1 MPASLTF
8 QEVVMALDSFWA
20 QHGCLIWQPYN
31 HQVGAGTM
39 NPATALR
46 VLGPEPW
53 NVAYVEPSIRPDD
66 GRYGENPNRLQQHFQ
81 YQVILKPDPG
91 NPQELYLESL
101 KALGLNLAAHD
112 VRFVEDNWESP
123 ALGAWGLG
131 WEVWLDGQEITQF
144 TYFQQAGGLVLDPV
158 SVEITYGLER
168 ILIALQRVRGF
179 RDIRWSAAL
188 TYADVNL
195 QSEQE
200 YSKYYFEVADVERL
214 RTQFDSYETEA
225 RAVLA
230 AGLVLPA
237 YDNVLRCSHAF
248 NVLDTRGA
256 VGVTERAQFFKRMRN
271 LTRQVAEA
279 WRAQRAELGHPLLA
293 DAAEPAAGPAV
304 QLPLAKAPATF
315 LLEIGTEELPAAD
328 VDGAIAQLQLLL
340 PQMLLAERLAH
351 GEIVVNGTPRRLAVS
366 IAGLP
371 ALQPDAETVAR
382 GPAVSNAF
390 DAAGQPTKAAQGFAR
405 GKGVDVSA
413 LQRRSM
419 DGGEYVVA
427 LVRATGQPLA
437 AVLAELAPR
446 IIAAIEFKKS
456 MRWRPGRDAPGFSR
470 PVRWIT
476 AMIDAQ
482 ALPFAWGGL
491 QAGSASRA
499 LRSDAAPGGNAIE
512 IGAAGSYSQ
521 SLLAHGIVLEHETRA
536 RIIMEQ
542 AQQLAAQVDGTIAAD
557 AALLAEVAN
566 LVECPTAFLGAFEEA
581 FLDLPQEVLVSV
593 MKQHQRYFPVWRA
606 GRLLP
611 FFVGVRNGAAVNL
624 AQVVEGNEHVIR
636 ARFADASYFVRDDL
650 RHDLASFRSR
660 LARLTFHEQLGSM
673 LDKSTRVEQI
683 VERLAPAL
691 QLATGELPVAMRAAH
706 LCKADLASRMVVEM
720 TALQGVMGREYA
732 LRAGEPVAVAQAI
745 EQHYWPQAAGD
756 RLPESAAAAA
766 VALADRLDTLC
777 GFFAL
782 GLVPTGSADPFGLRR
797 AALGVVQILL
807 GLAQALDLRSALAV
821 CAACQPLA
829 VGAAAQQDA
838 LAFIAGRLRG
848 VLLEAG
854 HRHDVVEAVLAAQGH
869 DPHAAQQAAGQLSAW
884 LARTEWA
891 ALLEAFARC
900 ARMTRELAGAM
911 PVLPAA
917 LQHPAEQDLWRGL
930 QAAEAACAQHRTVDG
945 LLRAFQPLAPLVVK
959 FFEDVL
965 VMDEDAAVRSNR
977 LGMLQRVAALGAGIA
992 DISKLE
998 GF

>member
-1 MPASLTF
+1 
-8 QEVVMALDSFWA
+8 MALDRFWA
-20 QHGCLIWQPYN
+20 QRGCLIWQPYN

-101 KALGLNLAAHD
+101 QALGLNLAAHD

-158 SVEITYGLER
+158 AVEITYGLER

-179 RDIRWSAAL
+179 REIRWNAAL
-188 TYADVNL
+188 SYADVNL

-200 YSKYYFEVADVERL
+200 YSKYYFEVADVERM
-214 RTQFDSYETEA
+214 RAQFDSYESEA
-225 RAVLA
+225 KAVLA

-279 WRAQRAELGHPLLA
+279 WRAQRAELGHPLLV
-293 DAAEPAAGPAV
+293 DGSEPAARPAA

-328 VDGAIAQLQLLL
+328 VDSAIAQLQLLL
-340 PQMLLAERLAH
+340 PQLLLAERLAH
-351 GEIVVNGTPRRLAVS
+351 GAIVVNGTPRRLAVS

-390 DAAGQPTKAAQGFAR
+390 DAAGQPTPAAQGFAR
-405 GKGVDVSA
+405 GKGVAVGA

-437 AVLAELAPR
+437 VVLAELAPR
-446 IIAAIEFKKS
+446 ILAALEFKKS
-456 MRWRPGRDAPGFSR
+456 MRWRPGRTAPAFSR
-470 PVRWIT
+470 PVRWLA

-482 ALPFAWGGL
+482 ALPFEWGGL
-491 QAGSASRA
+491 QAGSTSRA
-499 LRSDAAPGGNAIE
+499 LRSDAAPGGEVIE
-512 IGAAGSYSQ
+512 IGAADSYSQ
-521 SLLAHGIVLEHETRA
+521 SMRAHGIIVEHEARA
-536 RIIMEQ
+536 RTIMEQ
-542 AQQLAAQVDGTIAAD
+542 AQQLAAKVDGTIAAD
-557 AALLAEVAN
+557 AGLLAEVAN
-566 LVECPTAFLGAFEEA
+566 LVECPTAFLGSFEEA
-581 FLDLPQEVLVSV
+581 YLELPQEVLVSV
-593 MKQHQRYFPVWRA
+593 MKKHQRYFPVWRA

-611 FFVGVRNGAAVNL
+611 FFVGVRNGDATNL

-650 RHDLASFRSR
+650 RHDLAGFRSR

-673 LDKSTRVEQI
+673 LDKSARVETI
-683 VERLAPAL
+683 VERLAPLL
-691 QLATGELPVAMRAAH
+691 QLVSELPVALRAAH

-720 TALQGVMGREYA
+720 TALQGVMGRAYA
-732 LRAGEPVAVAQAI
+732 LRAGEPPAVAQAI

-756 RLPESAAAAA
+756 PLPESAAAAA

-777 GFFAL
+777 GLFAL

-807 GLAQALDLRSALAV
+807 GRTQALDLRSALAV

-854 HRHDVVEAVLAAQGH
+854 HRHDVVEAVLAAKAH
-869 DPHAAQQAAGQLSAW
+869 DPYAAQQAAAQLSAW
-884 LARTEWA
+884 LVRAEWA
-891 ALLEAFARC
+891 PLLEAFARC
-900 ARMTRELAGAM
+900 ARMTRELDSTT

-917 LQHPAEQDLWRGL
+917 LQHAAEQNLWRGL
-930 QAAEAACAQHRTVDG
+930 QAAEAACAQHSSVDG
-945 LLRAFQPLAPLVVK
+945 LLRALQPLAPLVVK

-977 LGMLQRVAALGAGIA
+977 LGLLQRVAALGSGIA
-992 DISKLE
+992 DLSKLD

>member
-1 MPASLTF
+1 MSSSLTF
-8 QEVVMALDSFWA
+8 QEVVMALDRFWA
-20 QHGCLIWQPYN
+20 QRGCLIWQPYN

-101 KALGLNLAAHD
+101 QALGLNLAAHD

-158 SVEITYGLER
+158 AVEITYGLER

-179 RDIRWSAAL
+179 REIRWNAAL
-188 TYADVNL
+188 SYADVNL

-200 YSKYYFEVADVERL
+200 YSKYYFEVADVERM
-214 RTQFDSYETEA
+214 RAQFDSYESEA
-225 RAVLA
+225 KAVLA

-279 WRAQRAELGHPLLA
+279 WRAQRAELGHPLLV
-293 DAAEPAAGPAV
+293 DGTEPAARPAA
-304 QLPLAKAPATF
+304 QLPLANAPATF

-328 VDGAIAQLQLLL
+328 VDSAIAQLQLLL
-340 PQMLLAERLAH
+340 PQLLLAERLAH
-351 GEIVVNGTPRRLAVS
+351 GAIVVNGTPRRLAVS

-390 DAAGQPTKAAQGFAR
+390 DAAGQPTPAAQGFAR
-405 GKGVDVSA
+405 GKGVAVGA

-437 AVLAELAPR
+437 VVLAELAPR
-446 IIAAIEFKKS
+446 ILAALEFKKS
-456 MRWRPGRDAPGFSR
+456 MRWRPGRTAPAFSR
-470 PVRWIT
+470 PVRWLA

-482 ALPFAWGGL
+482 ALPFEWGGL
-491 QAGSASRA
+491 QAGSTSRA
-499 LRSDAAPGGNAIE
+499 LRSDAAPGGEVIE
-512 IGAAGSYSQ
+512 IGAADSYSQ
-521 SLLAHGIVLEHETRA
+521 SMRAHGIIVEHEARA
-536 RIIMEQ
+536 HTIMEQ
-542 AQQLAAQVDGTIAAD
+542 AQQLAAKVDGTIAAD
-557 AALLAEVAN
+557 AGLLAEVAN
-566 LVECPTAFLGAFEEA
+566 LVECPTAFLGSFEEA
-581 FLDLPQEVLVSV
+581 YLELPQEVLVSV
-593 MKQHQRYFPVWRA
+593 MKKHQRYFPVWRA

-611 FFVGVRNGAAVNL
+611 FFVGVRNGDATNL

-650 RHDLASFRSR
+650 RHDLAGFRSR

-673 LDKSTRVEQI
+673 LDKSARVETI
-683 VERLAPAL
+683 VERLAPLL
-691 QLATGELPVAMRAAH
+691 QLVSELPVALRAAH

-720 TALQGVMGREYA
+720 TALQGVMGRAYA
-732 LRAGEPVAVAQAI
+732 LRAGEPPAVAQAI

-756 RLPESAAAAA
+756 PLPESAAAAA

-777 GFFAL
+777 GLFAL

-807 GLAQALDLRSALAV
+807 GRTQALDLRSALAV

-854 HRHDVVEAVLAAQGH
+854 HRHDVVEAVLAAKAH
-869 DPHAAQQAAGQLSAW
+869 DPYAAQQAAAQLSAW
-884 LARTEWA
+884 LVRAEWA
-891 ALLEAFARC
+891 PLLEAFARC
-900 ARMTRELAGAM
+900 ARMTRELDGTT

-917 LQHPAEQDLWRGL
+917 LQHAAEQNLWRGL
-930 QAAEAACAQHRTVDG
+930 QAAEAACAQHSSVDG
-945 LLRAFQPLAPLVVK
+945 LLRALQPLAPLVVK

-977 LGMLQRVAALGAGIA
+977 LGLLQRVAALGTGIA
-992 DISKLE
+992 DLSKLE

>member
-1 MPASLTF
+1 
-8 QEVVMALDSFWA
+8 MALDRFWA
-20 QHGCLIWQPYN
+20 QRGCLIWQPYN

-101 KALGLNLAAHD
+101 QALGLNLAAHD

-158 SVEITYGLER
+158 AVEITYGLER

-179 RDIRWSAAL
+179 REIRWNAAL
-188 TYADVNL
+188 SYADVNL

-200 YSKYYFEVADVERL
+200 YSKYYFEVADVERM
-214 RTQFDSYETEA
+214 RAQFDSYESEA
-225 RAVLA
+225 KAVLA

-279 WRAQRAELGHPLLA
+279 WRAQRAELGHPLLV
-293 DAAEPAAGPAV
+293 DGSEPAARPAA

-328 VDGAIAQLQLLL
+328 VDSAIAQLQLLL
-340 PQMLLAERLAH
+340 PQLLLAERLAH
-351 GEIVVNGTPRRLAVS
+351 GAIVVNGTPRRLAVS

-390 DAAGQPTKAAQGFAR
+390 DAAGQPTPAAQGFAR
-405 GKGVDVSA
+405 GKGVAVGA

-437 AVLAELAPR
+437 VVLAELAPR
-446 IIAAIEFKKS
+446 ILAALEFKKS
-456 MRWRPGRDAPGFSR
+456 MRWRPGRTAPAFSR
-470 PVRWIT
+470 PVRWLA

-482 ALPFAWGGL
+482 ALPFEWGGL
-491 QAGSASRA
+491 QAGSTSRA
-499 LRSDAAPGGNAIE
+499 LRSDAAPGGEVIE
-512 IGAAGSYSQ
+512 IGAADSYSQ
-521 SLLAHGIVLEHETRA
+521 SMRAHGIILEHEARA
-536 RIIMEQ
+536 RTIMEQ
-542 AQQLAAQVDGTIAAD
+542 AQQLAAKVDGTIAAD
-557 AALLAEVAN
+557 AGLLAEVAN
-566 LVECPTAFLGAFEEA
+566 LVECPTAFLGSFEEA
-581 FLDLPQEVLVSV
+581 YLELPQEVLVSV
-593 MKQHQRYFPVWRA
+593 MKKHQRYFPVWRA

-611 FFVGVRNGAAVNL
+611 FFVGVRNGDATNL

-650 RHDLASFRSR
+650 RHDLAGFRSR

-673 LDKSTRVEQI
+673 LDKSARVETI
-683 VERLAPAL
+683 VERLAPLL
-691 QLATGELPVAMRAAH
+691 QLVSELPVALRAAH

-720 TALQGVMGREYA
+720 TALQGVMGRAYA
-732 LRAGEPVAVAQAI
+732 LRAGEPPAVAQAI

-756 RLPESAAAAA
+756 PLPESAAAAA

-777 GFFAL
+777 GLFAL

-807 GLAQALDLRSALAV
+807 GRTQALDLRSALTV

-854 HRHDVVEAVLAAQGH
+854 HRHDVVEAVLAAKAH
-869 DPHAAQQAAGQLSAW
+869 DPYAAQQAAAQLSAW
-884 LARTEWA
+884 LVRAEWA
-891 ALLEAFARC
+891 PLLEAFARC
-900 ARMTRELAGAM
+900 ARMTRELDGTT

-917 LQHPAEQDLWRGL
+917 LQHAAEQDLWRGL
-930 QAAEAACAQHRTVDG
+930 QAAEAACAQHSSVDG
-945 LLRAFQPLAPLVVK
+945 LLRALQPLAPLVVK

-977 LGMLQRVAALGAGIA
+977 LGLLQRVAGLGTGIA
-992 DISKLE
+992 DLSKLE

>member
-1 MPASLTF
+1 
-8 QEVVMALDSFWA
+8 MALDRFWA
-20 QHGCLIWQPYN
+20 QRGCLIWQPYN

-101 KALGLNLAAHD
+101 QALGLNLAAHD

-158 SVEITYGLER
+158 AVEITYGLER

-179 RDIRWSAAL
+179 REIRWNAAL
-188 TYADVNL
+188 SYADVNL

-200 YSKYYFEVADVERL
+200 YSKYYFEVADVERM
-214 RTQFDSYETEA
+214 RAQFDSYESEA
-225 RAVLA
+225 KAVLA

-279 WRAQRAELGHPLLA
+279 WRAQRAELGHPLLV
-293 DAAEPAAGPAV
+293 DGSEPAARPAA

-328 VDGAIAQLQLLL
+328 VDSAIAQLQLLL
-340 PQMLLAERLAH
+340 PQLLLAERLAH
-351 GEIVVNGTPRRLAVS
+351 GAIVVNGTPRRLAVS

-390 DAAGQPTKAAQGFAR
+390 DAAGQPTPAAQGFAR
-405 GKGVDVSA
+405 GKGVAVGA

-437 AVLAELAPR
+437 VVLAELAPR
-446 IIAAIEFKKS
+446 ILAALEFKKS
-456 MRWRPGRDAPGFSR
+456 MRWRPGRTAPAFSR
-470 PVRWIT
+470 PVRWLA

-482 ALPFAWGGL
+482 ALPFEWGGL
-491 QAGSASRA
+491 QAGSTSRA
-499 LRSDAAPGGNAIE
+499 LRSDAAPGGEVIE
-512 IGAAGSYSQ
+512 IGAADSYSQ
-521 SLLAHGIVLEHETRA
+521 SMRAHGIILEHEARA
-536 RIIMEQ
+536 RTIMEQ
-542 AQQLAAQVDGTIAAD
+542 AQQLAAKVDGTIAAD
-557 AALLAEVAN
+557 AGLLAEVAN
-566 LVECPTAFLGAFEEA
+566 LVECPTAFLGSFEEA
-581 FLDLPQEVLVSV
+581 YLELPQEVLVSV
-593 MKQHQRYFPVWRA
+593 MKKHQRYFPVWRA

-611 FFVGVRNGAAVNL
+611 FFVGVRNGDATNL

-650 RHDLASFRSR
+650 RHDLAGFRSR

-673 LDKSTRVEQI
+673 LDKSARVETI
-683 VERLAPAL
+683 VERLAPLL
-691 QLATGELPVAMRAAH
+691 QLVSELPVALRAAH

-720 TALQGVMGREYA
+720 TALQGVMGRAYA
-732 LRAGEPVAVAQAI
+732 LRAGEPPAVAQAI

-756 RLPESAAAAA
+756 PLPESAAAAA

-777 GFFAL
+777 GLFAL

-807 GLAQALDLRSALAV
+807 GRTQALDLRSALTV

-854 HRHDVVEAVLAAQGH
+854 HRHDVVEAVLAAKAH
-869 DPHAAQQAAGQLSAW
+869 DPYAAQQAAAQLSAW
-884 LARTEWA
+884 LVRAEWA
-891 ALLEAFARC
+891 PLLEAFARC
-900 ARMTRELAGAM
+900 ARMTRELDGTT

-917 LQHPAEQDLWRGL
+917 LQHAAEQDLWRGL
-930 QAAEAACAQHRTVDG
+930 QAAEAACAQHSSVDG
-945 LLRAFQPLAPLVVK
+945 LLRALQPLAPLVVK

-977 LGMLQRVAALGAGIA
+977 LGLLQRVAALGTGIA
-992 DISKLE
+992 DLSKLE

>member
-1 MPASLTF
+1 
-8 QEVVMALDSFWA
+8 MALDRFWA
-20 QHGCLIWQPYN
+20 QRGCLIWQPYN

-101 KALGLNLAAHD
+101 QALGLNLAAHD

-158 SVEITYGLER
+158 AVEITYGLER

-179 RDIRWSAAL
+179 REIRWNAAL
-188 TYADVNL
+188 SYADVNL

-200 YSKYYFEVADVERL
+200 YSKYYFEVADVERM
-214 RTQFDSYETEA
+214 RAQFDSYESEA
-225 RAVLA
+225 KAVLA

-279 WRAQRAELGHPLLA
+279 WRAQRAELGHPLLV
-293 DAAEPAAGPAV
+293 DGSEPAARPAA

-328 VDGAIAQLQLLL
+328 VDSAIAQLQLLL

-351 GEIVVNGTPRRLAVS
+351 GAIVVNGTPRRLAVS

-390 DAAGQPTKAAQGFAR
+390 DAAGQPTPAAQGFAR
-405 GKGVDVSA
+405 GKGVAVGA

-437 AVLAELAPR
+437 VVLAELAPR
-446 IIAAIEFKKS
+446 ILAALEFKKS
-456 MRWRPGRDAPGFSR
+456 MRWRPGRTAPAFSR
-470 PVRWIT
+470 PVRWLA

-482 ALPFAWGGL
+482 ALPFEWGGL
-491 QAGSASRA
+491 QAGSTSRA
-499 LRSDAAPGGNAIE
+499 LRSDAAPGGEVIE
-512 IGAAGSYSQ
+512 IGAADSYSQ
-521 SLLAHGIVLEHETRA
+521 SMRAHGIILEHEARA
-536 RIIMEQ
+536 RTIMEQ
-542 AQQLAAQVDGTIAAD
+542 AQQLAAKVDGTIAAD
-557 AALLAEVAN
+557 AGLLAEVAN
-566 LVECPTAFLGAFEEA
+566 LVECPTAFLGSFEEA
-581 FLDLPQEVLVSV
+581 YLELPQEVLVSV
-593 MKQHQRYFPVWRA
+593 MKKHQRYFPVWRA

-611 FFVGVRNGAAVNL
+611 FFVGVRNGDATNL

-650 RHDLASFRSR
+650 RHDLAGFRSR

-673 LDKSTRVEQI
+673 LDKSARVETI
-683 VERLAPAL
+683 VERLAPLL
-691 QLATGELPVAMRAAH
+691 QLVSELPVALRAAH

-720 TALQGVMGREYA
+720 TALQGVMGRAYA
-732 LRAGEPVAVAQAI
+732 LRAGEPPAVAQAI

-756 RLPESAAAAA
+756 PLPESAAAAA

-777 GFFAL
+777 GLFAL

-807 GLAQALDLRSALAV
+807 GRTQALDLRSALAV

-854 HRHDVVEAVLAAQGH
+854 HRHDVVEAVLAAKAH
-869 DPHAAQQAAGQLSAW
+869 DPYAAQQAAAQLSAW
-884 LARTEWA
+884 LVRAEWA
-891 ALLEAFARC
+891 PLLEAFARC
-900 ARMTRELAGAM
+900 ARMTRELDGTT

-917 LQHPAEQDLWRGL
+917 LQHAAEQDLWRGL
-930 QAAEAACAQHRTVDG
+930 QAAEAACAQHSSVDG
-945 LLRAFQPLAPLVVK
+945 LLRALQPLAPLVVK

-977 LGMLQRVAALGAGIA
+977 LGLLQRVAALGTGIA
-992 DISKLE
+992 DLSKLE

>member
-1 MPASLTF
+1 
-8 QEVVMALDSFWA
+8 MALDRFWA
-20 QHGCLIWQPYN
+20 QRGCLIWQPYN

-101 KALGLNLAAHD
+101 QALGLNLAAHD

-158 SVEITYGLER
+158 AVEITYGLER

-179 RDIRWSAAL
+179 REIRWNAAL
-188 TYADVNL
+188 SYADVNL

-200 YSKYYFEVADVERL
+200 YSKYYFEVADVERM
-214 RTQFDSYETEA
+214 RAQFDSYESEA
-225 RAVLA
+225 KAVLA

-279 WRAQRAELGHPLLA
+279 WRAQRAELGHPLLV
-293 DAAEPAAGPAV
+293 DGTEPAARPAA

-328 VDGAIAQLQLLL
+328 VDSAIAQLQLLL
-340 PQMLLAERLAH
+340 PQLLLAERLAH
-351 GEIVVNGTPRRLAVS
+351 GAIVVNGTPRRLAVS

-390 DAAGQPTKAAQGFAR
+390 DAAGQPTPAAQGFAR
-405 GKGVDVSA
+405 GKGVAVGA

-437 AVLAELAPR
+437 VVLAELAPR
-446 IIAAIEFKKS
+446 ILAALEFKKS
-456 MRWRPGRDAPGFSR
+456 MRWRPGRTAPAFSR
-470 PVRWIT
+470 PVRWLA

-482 ALPFAWGGL
+482 ALPFEWGGL
-491 QAGSASRA
+491 QAGSTSRA
-499 LRSDAAPGGNAIE
+499 LRSDAAPGGEVIE
-512 IGAAGSYSQ
+512 IGAADSYSQ
-521 SLLAHGIVLEHETRA
+521 SMRAHGIILEHEA
-536 RIIMEQ
+536 RVRTIMEQ
-542 AQQLAAQVDGTIAAD
+542 AQQLAAKVDGTIAAD
-557 AALLAEVAN
+557 AGLLAEVAN
-566 LVECPTAFLGAFEEA
+566 LVECPTAFLGSFEEA
-581 FLDLPQEVLVSV
+581 YLELPQEVLVSV
-593 MKQHQRYFPVWRA
+593 MKKHQRYFPVWRA

-611 FFVGVRNGAAVNL
+611 FFVGVRNGDATNL

-650 RHDLASFRSR
+650 RHDLAGFRSR

-673 LDKSTRVEQI
+673 LDKSARVETI
-683 VERLAPAL
+683 VERLAPLL
-691 QLATGELPVAMRAAH
+691 QLVSELPVALRAAH

-720 TALQGVMGREYA
+720 TALQGVMGRAYA
-732 LRAGEPVAVAQAI
+732 LRAGEPPAVAQAI

-756 RLPESAAAAA
+756 PLPESAAAAA

-777 GFFAL
+777 GLFAL

-807 GLAQALDLRSALAV
+807 GRTQALDLRSALAV

-854 HRHDVVEAVLAAQGH
+854 HRHDVVEAVLAAKAH
-869 DPHAAQQAAGQLSAW
+869 DPYAAQQAAAQLSAW
-884 LARTEWA
+884 LVRAEWA
-891 ALLEAFARC
+891 PLLEAFARC
-900 ARMTRELAGAM
+900 ARMTRELDGTT

-917 LQHPAEQDLWRGL
+917 LQHAAEHDLWRGL
-930 QAAEAACAQHRTVDG
+930 QAAEAACAQHSSVDG
-945 LLRAFQPLAPLVVK
+945 LLRALQPLAPLVVK

-977 LGMLQRVAALGAGIA
+977 LGLLQRVAGLGTGIA
-992 DISKLE
+992 DLSKLE

>member
-1 MPASLTF
+1 
-8 QEVVMALDSFWA
+8 MALDRFWA
-20 QHGCLIWQPYN
+20 QRGCLIWQPYN

-101 KALGLNLAAHD
+101 QALGLNLAAHD

-158 SVEITYGLER
+158 AVEITYGLER

-179 RDIRWSAAL
+179 REIRWNAAL
-188 TYADVNL
+188 SYADVNL

-200 YSKYYFEVADVERL
+200 YSKYYFEVADVERM
-214 RTQFDSYETEA
+214 RAQFDSYESEA
-225 RAVLA
+225 KAVLA

-279 WRAQRAELGHPLLA
+279 WRAQRAELGHPLLV
-293 DAAEPAAGPAV
+293 DGTEPAARPAA

-328 VDGAIAQLQLLL
+328 VDSAIAQLQLLL
-340 PQMLLAERLAH
+340 PQLLLAERLAH
-351 GEIVVNGTPRRLAVS
+351 GAIVVNGTPRRLAVS

-390 DAAGQPTKAAQGFAR
+390 DAAGQPTPAAQGFAR
-405 GKGVDVSA
+405 GKGVAVGA

-437 AVLAELAPR
+437 VVLAELAPR
-446 IIAAIEFKKS
+446 ILAALEFKKS
-456 MRWRPGRDAPGFSR
+456 MRWRPGRTAPAFSR
-470 PVRWIT
+470 PVRWLA

-482 ALPFAWGGL
+482 ALPFEWGGL
-491 QAGSASRA
+491 QAGSTSRA
-499 LRSDAAPGGNAIE
+499 LRSDAAPGGEVIE
-512 IGAAGSYSQ
+512 IGAADSYSQ
-521 SLLAHGIVLEHETRA
+521 SMRAHGIILEHEARA
-536 RIIMEQ
+536 RTIMEQ
-542 AQQLAAQVDGTIAAD
+542 AQQLAAKVDGTIAAD
-557 AALLAEVAN
+557 AGLLAEVAN
-566 LVECPTAFLGAFEEA
+566 LVECPTAFLGSFEEA
-581 FLDLPQEVLVSV
+581 YLELPQEVLVSV
-593 MKQHQRYFPVWRA
+593 MKKHQRYFPVWRA

-611 FFVGVRNGAAVNL
+611 FFVGVRNGDATNL

-650 RHDLASFRSR
+650 RHDLAGFRSR

-673 LDKSTRVEQI
+673 LDKSARVETI
-683 VERLAPAL
+683 VERLAPLL
-691 QLATGELPVAMRAAH
+691 QLVSELPVALRAAH

-720 TALQGVMGREYA
+720 TALQGVMGRAYA
-732 LRAGEPVAVAQAI
+732 LRAGEPPAVAQAI

-756 RLPESAAAAA
+756 PLPESAAAAA

-777 GFFAL
+777 GLFAL

-807 GLAQALDLRSALAV
+807 GRTQALDLRSALAV

-854 HRHDVVEAVLAAQGH
+854 HRHDVVEAVLAAKAH
-869 DPHAAQQAAGQLSAW
+869 DPYAAQQAAAQLSAW
-884 LARTEWA
+884 LVRAEWA
-891 ALLEAFARC
+891 PLLEAFARC
-900 ARMTRELAGAM
+900 ARMTRELDGTT

-917 LQHPAEQDLWRGL
+917 LQHAAEQDLWRGL
-930 QAAEAACAQHRTVDG
+930 QAAEAACAQHSSVDG
-945 LLRAFQPLAPLVVK
+945 LLRALQPLAPLVVK

-977 LGMLQRVAALGAGIA
+977 LGLLQRVAALGTGIA
-992 DISKLE
+992 DLSKLE

>member
-1 MPASLTF
+1 MSSSLTF
-8 QEVVMALDSFWA
+8 QEVVMALDRFWA
-20 QHGCLIWQPYN
+20 QRGCLIWQPYN

-101 KALGLNLAAHD
+101 QALGLNLAAHD

-158 SVEITYGLER
+158 AVEITYGLER

-179 RDIRWSAAL
+179 REIRWNAAL
-188 TYADVNL
+188 SYADVNL

-200 YSKYYFEVADVERL
+200 YSKYYFEVADVERM
-214 RTQFDSYETEA
+214 RAQFDSYESEA
-225 RAVLA
+225 KAVLA

-279 WRAQRAELGHPLLA
+279 WRAQRAELGHPLLV
-293 DAAEPAAGPAV
+293 DGTEPAARPAA

-328 VDGAIAQLQLLL
+328 VDSAIAQLQLLL
-340 PQMLLAERLAH
+340 PQLLLAERLAH
-351 GEIVVNGTPRRLAVS
+351 GAIVVNGTPRRLAVS

-390 DAAGQPTKAAQGFAR
+390 DAAGQPTPAAQGFAR
-405 GKGVDVSA
+405 GKGVAVGA

-437 AVLAELAPR
+437 VVLAELAPR
-446 IIAAIEFKKS
+446 ILAALEFKKS
-456 MRWRPGRDAPGFSR
+456 MRWRPGRTAPAFSR
-470 PVRWIT
+470 PVRWLA

-482 ALPFAWGGL
+482 ALPFEWGGL
-491 QAGSASRA
+491 QAGSTSRA
-499 LRSDAAPGGNAIE
+499 LRSDAAPGGEVIE
-512 IGAAGSYSQ
+512 IGAADSYSQ
-521 SLLAHGIVLEHETRA
+521 SMRAHGIILEHEARA
-536 RIIMEQ
+536 RTIMEQ
-542 AQQLAAQVDGTIAAD
+542 AQQLAAKVDGTIAAD
-557 AALLAEVAN
+557 AGLLAEVAN
-566 LVECPTAFLGAFEEA
+566 LVECPTAFLGSFEEA
-581 FLDLPQEVLVSV
+581 YLELPQEVLVSV
-593 MKQHQRYFPVWRA
+593 MKKHQRYFPVWRA

-611 FFVGVRNGAAVNL
+611 FFVGVRNGDATNL

-650 RHDLASFRSR
+650 RHDLAGFRSR

-673 LDKSTRVEQI
+673 LDKSARVETI
-683 VERLAPAL
+683 VERLAPLL
-691 QLATGELPVAMRAAH
+691 QLVSELPVALRAAH

-720 TALQGVMGREYA
+720 TALQGVMGRAYA
-732 LRAGEPVAVAQAI
+732 LRAGEPPAVAQAI

-756 RLPESAAAAA
+756 PLPESAAAAA

-777 GFFAL
+777 GLFAL

-807 GLAQALDLRSALAV
+807 GCTQALDLRSALAV

-854 HRHDVVEAVLAAQGH
+854 HRHDVVDAVLAAKAH
-869 DPHAAQQAAGQLSAW
+869 DPYAAQQAAAQLSAW
-884 LARTEWA
+884 LVRAEWA
-891 ALLEAFARC
+891 PLLEAFARC
-900 ARMTRELAGAM
+900 ARMTRELDGTT

-917 LQHPAEQDLWRGL
+917 LQHAAEQDLWRGL
-930 QAAEAACAQHRTVDG
+930 QTAEAACAQHSSVDG
-945 LLRAFQPLAPLVVK
+945 LLRALQPLAPLVVK

-977 LGMLQRVAALGAGIA
+977 LGLLQRVAALGTGIA
-992 DISKLE
+992 DLSKLE

>member
-1 MPASLTF
+1 
-8 QEVVMALDSFWA
+8 MALDRFWA
-20 QHGCLIWQPYN
+20 QRGCLIWQPYN

-101 KALGLNLAAHD
+101 QALGLNLAAHD

-158 SVEITYGLER
+158 AVEITYGLER

-179 RDIRWSAAL
+179 REIRWNAAL
-188 TYADVNL
+188 SYADVNL

-200 YSKYYFEVADVERL
+200 YSKYYFEVADVERM
-214 RTQFDSYETEA
+214 RAQFDSYESEA
-225 RAVLA
+225 KAVLA

-279 WRAQRAELGHPLLA
+279 WRAQRAELGHPLLV
-293 DAAEPAAGPAV
+293 DGTEPAARPAA

-315 LLEIGTEELPAAD
+315 LLEIGTEELPAVD
-328 VDGAIAQLQLLL
+328 VDSAIAQLQLLL
-340 PQMLLAERLAH
+340 PQLLLAERLAH
-351 GEIVVNGTPRRLAVS
+351 GAIVVNGTPRRLAVS

-390 DAAGQPTKAAQGFAR
+390 DAAGQPTPAAQGFAR
-405 GKGVDVSA
+405 GKGVAVGA

-437 AVLAELAPR
+437 VVLAELAPR
-446 IIAAIEFKKS
+446 ILAALEFKKS
-456 MRWRPGRDAPGFSR
+456 MRWRPGRTAPAFSR
-470 PVRWIT
+470 PVRWLA

-482 ALPFAWGGL
+482 ALPFEWGGL
-491 QAGSASRA
+491 QAGSTSRA
-499 LRSDAAPGGNAIE
+499 LRSDAAPGGEVIE
-512 IGAAGSYSQ
+512 IGAADSYSQ
-521 SLLAHGIVLEHETRA
+521 SMRAHGIIVEHEARA
-536 RIIMEQ
+536 RTIMEQ
-542 AQQLAAQVDGTIAAD
+542 AQQLAAKVDGTIAAD
-557 AALLAEVAN
+557 AGLLAEVAN
-566 LVECPTAFLGAFEEA
+566 LVECPTAFLGSFEEA
-581 FLDLPQEVLVSV
+581 YLELPQEVLVSV
-593 MKQHQRYFPVWRA
+593 MKKHQRYFPVWRA

-611 FFVGVRNGAAVNL
+611 FFVGVRNGDATSL

-650 RHDLASFRSR
+650 RHDLAGFRSR

-673 LDKSTRVEQI
+673 LDKSARVETI
-683 VERLAPAL
+683 VERLAPLL
-691 QLATGELPVAMRAAH
+691 QLVSELPVALRAAH

-720 TALQGVMGREYA
+720 TALQGVMGRAYA
-732 LRAGEPVAVAQAI
+732 LRAGEPPAVAQAI

-756 RLPESAAAAA
+756 PLPESAAAAA

-777 GFFAL
+777 GLFAL

-807 GLAQALDLRSALAV
+807 GRTQALDLRSALAV

-854 HRHDVVEAVLAAQGH
+854 HRHDVVEAVLAAKAH
-869 DPHAAQQAAGQLSAW
+869 DPYAAQQAAAQLSAW
-884 LARTEWA
+884 LVRAEWA
-891 ALLEAFARC
+891 PLLEAFARC
-900 ARMTRELAGAM
+900 ARMTRELDGTT

-917 LQHPAEQDLWRGL
+917 LQHAAEQDLWRGL
-930 QAAEAACAQHRTVDG
+930 QAAEAACAQHSSVDG
-945 LLRAFQPLAPLVVK
+945 LLHALQPLAPLVVK

-965 VMDEDAAVRSNR
+965 VMDENAAVRSNR
-977 LGMLQRVAALGAGIA
+977 LGLLQRVAALGTGIA
-992 DISKLE
+992 ELSKLE

>member
-1 MPASLTF
+1 
-8 QEVVMALDSFWA
+8 MALDRFWA
-20 QHGCLIWQPYN
+20 QRGCLIWQPYN

-101 KALGLNLAAHD
+101 QALGLNLAAHD

-158 SVEITYGLER
+158 AVEITYGLER

-179 RDIRWSAAL
+179 REIRWNAAL
-188 TYADVNL
+188 SYADVNL

-200 YSKYYFEVADVERL
+200 YSKYYFEVADVERM
-214 RTQFDSYETEA
+214 RAQFDSYESEA
-225 RAVLA
+225 KAVLA

-279 WRAQRAELGHPLLA
+279 WRAQRAELGHPLLV
-293 DAAEPAAGPAV
+293 DGSEPAARPAA

-328 VDGAIAQLQLLL
+328 VDSAIAQLQLLL
-340 PQMLLAERLAH
+340 PQLLLAERLAH
-351 GEIVVNGTPRRLAVS
+351 GAIVVNGTPRRLAVS

-390 DAAGQPTKAAQGFAR
+390 DAAGQPTPAAQGFAR
-405 GKGVDVSA
+405 GKGVAVGA

-437 AVLAELAPR
+437 VVLAELAPR
-446 IIAAIEFKKS
+446 ILAALEFKKS
-456 MRWRPGRDAPGFSR
+456 MRWRPGRTAPAFSR
-470 PVRWIT
+470 PVRWLA

-482 ALPFAWGGL
+482 ALPFEWGGL
-491 QAGSASRA
+491 QAGSTSRA
-499 LRSDAAPGGNAIE
+499 LRSDAAPGGEVIE
-512 IGAAGSYSQ
+512 IGAADSYSQ
-521 SLLAHGIVLEHETRA
+521 SMRAHGIILEHEARA
-536 RIIMEQ
+536 RTIMEQ
-542 AQQLAAQVDGTIAAD
+542 AQQLAAKVDGTIAAD
-557 AALLAEVAN
+557 AGLLAEVAN
-566 LVECPTAFLGAFEEA
+566 LVECPTAFLGSFEEA
-581 FLDLPQEVLVSV
+581 YLELPQEVLVSV
-593 MKQHQRYFPVWRA
+593 MKKHQRYFPVWRA

-611 FFVGVRNGAAVNL
+611 FFVGVRNGDATNL

-650 RHDLASFRSR
+650 RHDLAGFRSR

-673 LDKSTRVEQI
+673 LDKSARVETI
-683 VERLAPAL
+683 VERLAPLL
-691 QLATGELPVAMRAAH
+691 QLVSELPVALRAAH

-720 TALQGVMGREYA
+720 TALQGVMGRAYA
-732 LRAGEPVAVAQAI
+732 LRAGEPPAVAQAI

-756 RLPESAAAAA
+756 PLPESAAAAA

-777 GFFAL
+777 GLFAL

-807 GLAQALDLRSALAV
+807 GRTQALDLRSALAV

-854 HRHDVVEAVLAAQGH
+854 HRHDVVEAVLAAKAH
-869 DPHAAQQAAGQLSAW
+869 DPYAAQQAAAQLSAW
-884 LARTEWA
+884 LVRAEWA
-891 ALLEAFARC
+891 PLLEAFARC
-900 ARMTRELAGAM
+900 ARMTRELDGTT

-917 LQHPAEQDLWRGL
+917 LQHAAEQDLWRGL
-930 QAAEAACAQHRTVDG
+930 QAAEAACAQHSSVDG
-945 LLRAFQPLAPLVVK
+945 LLRALQPLAPLVVK

-977 LGMLQRVAALGAGIA
+977 LGLLQRVAALGSGIA
-992 DISKLE
+992 DLSKLE

>member
-1 MPASLTF
+1 
-8 QEVVMALDSFWA
+8 MALDRFWA
-20 QHGCLIWQPYN
+20 QRGCLIWQPYN

-101 KALGLNLAAHD
+101 QALGLNLAAHD

-158 SVEITYGLER
+158 AVEITYGLER

-179 RDIRWSAAL
+179 REIRWNAAL
-188 TYADVNL
+188 SYADVNL

-200 YSKYYFEVADVERL
+200 YSKYYFEVADVERM
-214 RTQFDSYETEA
+214 RAQFDSYESEA
-225 RAVLA
+225 KAVLA

-279 WRAQRAELGHPLLA
+279 WRAQRAELGHPLLV
-293 DAAEPAAGPAV
+293 DGTEPAARPAA

-328 VDGAIAQLQLLL
+328 VDSAIAQLQLLL

-351 GEIVVNGTPRRLAVS
+351 GAIVVNGTPRRLAVS

-390 DAAGQPTKAAQGFAR
+390 DAAGQPTPAAQGFAR
-405 GKGVDVSA
+405 GKGVAVGA

-437 AVLAELAPR
+437 VVLAELAPR
-446 IIAAIEFKKS
+446 ILAALEFKKS
-456 MRWRPGRDAPGFSR
+456 MRWRPGRTAPAFSR
-470 PVRWIT
+470 PVRWLA

-482 ALPFAWGGL
+482 ALPFEWGGL
-491 QAGSASRA
+491 QAGSTSRA
-499 LRSDAAPGGNAIE
+499 LRSDAAPGGEVIE
-512 IGAAGSYSQ
+512 IGAADSYSQ
-521 SLLAHGIVLEHETRA
+521 SMRAHGIILEHEARA
-536 RIIMEQ
+536 RTIMEQ
-542 AQQLAAQVDGTIAAD
+542 AQQLAAKVDGTIAAD
-557 AALLAEVAN
+557 AGLLAEVAN
-566 LVECPTAFLGAFEEA
+566 LVECPTAFLGSFEEA
-581 FLDLPQEVLVSV
+581 YLELPQEVLVSV
-593 MKQHQRYFPVWRA
+593 MKKHQRYFPVWRA

-611 FFVGVRNGAAVNL
+611 FFVGVRNGDATNL

-650 RHDLASFRSR
+650 RHDLAGFRSR

-673 LDKSTRVEQI
+673 LDKSARVETI
-683 VERLAPAL
+683 VERLAPLL
-691 QLATGELPVAMRAAH
+691 QLVSELPVALRAAH

-720 TALQGVMGREYA
+720 TALQGVMGRAYA
-732 LRAGEPVAVAQAI
+732 LRAGEPPAVAQAI

-756 RLPESAAAAA
+756 PLPESAAAAA

-777 GFFAL
+777 GLFAL

-807 GLAQALDLRSALAV
+807 GRTQALDLRSALAV

-854 HRHDVVEAVLAAQGH
+854 HRHDVVEAVLAAKAH
-869 DPHAAQQAAGQLSAW
+869 DPYAAQQAAAQLSAW
-884 LARTEWA
+884 LVRAEWA
-891 ALLEAFARC
+891 PLLEAFARC
-900 ARMTRELAGAM
+900 ARMTRELDGTT

-917 LQHPAEQDLWRGL
+917 LQHAAEQDLWRGL
-930 QAAEAACAQHRTVDG
+930 QAAEAACAQHSSVDG
-945 LLRAFQPLAPLVVK
+945 LLRALQPLAPLVVK

-977 LGMLQRVAALGAGIA
+977 LGLLQRVAALGTGIA
-992 DISKLE
+992 DLSKLE

>member
-1 MPASLTF
+1 MSSSLTF
-8 QEVVMALDSFWA
+8 QEVVMALDRFWA
-20 QHGCLIWQPYN
+20 QRGCLIWQPYN

-101 KALGLNLAAHD
+101 QALGLNLAAHD

-158 SVEITYGLER
+158 AVEITYGLER

-179 RDIRWSAAL
+179 REIRWNAAL
-188 TYADVNL
+188 SYADVNL

-200 YSKYYFEVADVERL
+200 YSKYYFEVADVERM
-214 RTQFDSYETEA
+214 RAQFDSYESEA
-225 RAVLA
+225 KAVLA

-279 WRAQRAELGHPLLA
+279 WRAQRAELGHPLLV
-293 DAAEPAAGPAV
+293 DGTEPAARPAA
-304 QLPLAKAPATF
+304 QLPLANAPATF

-328 VDGAIAQLQLLL
+328 VDSAITQLQLLL

-351 GEIVVNGTPRRLAVS
+351 GAIVVNGTPRRLAVS

-390 DAAGQPTKAAQGFAR
+390 DAAGQPTPAAQGFAR
-405 GKGVDVSA
+405 GKGVAVGA

-437 AVLAELAPR
+437 VVLAELAPR
-446 IIAAIEFKKS
+446 ILAALEFKKS
-456 MRWRPGRDAPGFSR
+456 MRWRPGRTAPAFSR
-470 PVRWIT
+470 PVRWLA

-482 ALPFAWGGL
+482 ALPFEWGGL
-491 QAGSASRA
+491 QAGSTSRA
-499 LRSDAAPGGNAIE
+499 LRSDAAPGGEVIE
-512 IGAAGSYSQ
+512 IGAADSYSQ
-521 SLLAHGIVLEHETRA
+521 SMRAHGIILEHEARA
-536 RIIMEQ
+536 RTIMEQ
-542 AQQLAAQVDGTIAAD
+542 AQQLAAKVDGTIAAD
-557 AALLAEVAN
+557 AGLLAEVAN
-566 LVECPTAFLGAFEEA
+566 LVECPTAFLGSFEEA
-581 FLDLPQEVLVSV
+581 YLELPQEVLVSV
-593 MKQHQRYFPVWRA
+593 MKKHQRYFPVWRA

-611 FFVGVRNGAAVNL
+611 FFVGVRNGDATNL
-624 AQVVEGNEHVIR
+624 TQVVEGNEHVIR

-650 RHDLASFRSR
+650 RHDLAGFRSR

-673 LDKSTRVEQI
+673 LDKSARVETI
-683 VERLAPAL
+683 VERLAPLL
-691 QLATGELPVAMRAAH
+691 QLVSELPVALRAAH

-720 TALQGVMGREYA
+720 TALQGVMGRAYA
-732 LRAGEPVAVAQAI
+732 LRAGEPPAVAQAI

-756 RLPESAAAAA
+756 PLPESAAAAA

-777 GFFAL
+777 GLFAL

-807 GLAQALDLRSALAV
+807 GRTQALDLRSALAV

-848 VLLEAG
+848 VLLETG
-854 HRHDVVEAVLAAQGH
+854 HRHDVVEAVLAAKAH
-869 DPHAAQQAAGQLSAW
+869 DPYAAQQAAAQLSAW
-884 LARTEWA
+884 LVRAEWA
-891 ALLEAFARC
+891 PLLEAFARC
-900 ARMTRELAGAM
+900 ARMTRELDGTT

-917 LQHPAEQDLWRGL
+917 LQHAAEQNLWRGL
-930 QAAEAACAQHRTVDG
+930 QAAEAACAQHSSVDG
-945 LLRAFQPLAPLVVK
+945 LLRALQPLAPLVVK

-977 LGMLQRVAALGAGIA
+977 LGLLQRVAALGSGIA
-992 DISKLE
+992 DLSKLE

>member
-1 MPASLTF
+1 
-8 QEVVMALDSFWA
+8 MALDRFWA
-20 QHGCLIWQPYN
+20 QRGCLIWQPYN

-101 KALGLNLAAHD
+101 QALGLNLAAHD

-158 SVEITYGLER
+158 AVEITYGLER

-179 RDIRWSAAL
+179 REIRWNAAL
-188 TYADVNL
+188 SYADVNL

-200 YSKYYFEVADVERL
+200 YSKYYFEVADVERM
-214 RTQFDSYETEA
+214 RAQFDSYESEA
-225 RAVLA
+225 KAVLA

-279 WRAQRAELGHPLLA
+279 WRAQRAELGHPLLV
-293 DAAEPAAGPAV
+293 DGTEPAARPAA
-304 QLPLAKAPATF
+304 QLPLANAPATF

-328 VDGAIAQLQLLL
+328 VDSAIAQLQLLL

-351 GEIVVNGTPRRLAVS
+351 GAIVVNGTPRRLAVS

-390 DAAGQPTKAAQGFAR
+390 DAAGQPTPAAQGFAR
-405 GKGVDVSA
+405 GKGVAVGA

-437 AVLAELAPR
+437 VVLAELAPR
-446 IIAAIEFKKS
+446 ILAALEFKKS
-456 MRWRPGRDAPGFSR
+456 MRWRPARTAPAFSR
-470 PVRWIT
+470 PVRWLA

-482 ALPFAWGGL
+482 ALPFEWGGL
-491 QAGSASRA
+491 QAGSTSRA
-499 LRSDAAPGGNAIE
+499 LRSDAAPGGEVIE
-512 IGAAGSYSQ
+512 IGAADSYSQ
-521 SLLAHGIVLEHETRA
+521 SMRAHGIILEHEARA
-536 RIIMEQ
+536 RTIMEQ
-542 AQQLAAQVDGTIAAD
+542 AQQLAAKVDGTIAAD
-557 AALLAEVAN
+557 AGLLAEVAN
-566 LVECPTAFLGAFEEA
+566 LVECPTAFLGSFEEA
-581 FLDLPQEVLVSV
+581 YLELPQEVLVSV
-593 MKQHQRYFPVWRA
+593 MKKHQRYFPVWRA

-611 FFVGVRNGAAVNL
+611 FFVGVRNGDATNL

-650 RHDLASFRSR
+650 RHDLAGFRSR

-673 LDKSTRVEQI
+673 LDKSARVETI
-683 VERLAPAL
+683 VERLAPLL
-691 QLATGELPVAMRAAH
+691 QLVSELPVALRAAH

-720 TALQGVMGREYA
+720 TALQGVMGRAYA
-732 LRAGEPVAVAQAI
+732 LRAGEPPAVAQAI

-756 RLPESAAAAA
+756 PLPESAAAAA

-777 GFFAL
+777 GLFAL

-807 GLAQALDLRSALAV
+807 GRTQALDLRSALAV

-854 HRHDVVEAVLAAQGH
+854 HRHDVVEAVLAAKAH
-869 DPHAAQQAAGQLSAW
+869 DPYAAQQAAAQLSAW
-884 LARTEWA
+884 LVRAEWA
-891 ALLEAFARC
+891 PLLEAFARC
-900 ARMTRELAGAM
+900 ARMTRELDGTT

-917 LQHPAEQDLWRGL
+917 LQHAAEHDLWRGL
-930 QAAEAACAQHRTVDG
+930 QAAEAACAQHSSVDG
-945 LLRAFQPLAPLVVK
+945 LLRALQPLAPLVVK

-977 LGMLQRVAALGAGIA
+977 LGLLQRVAALGTGIA
-992 DISKLE
+992 DLSKLE